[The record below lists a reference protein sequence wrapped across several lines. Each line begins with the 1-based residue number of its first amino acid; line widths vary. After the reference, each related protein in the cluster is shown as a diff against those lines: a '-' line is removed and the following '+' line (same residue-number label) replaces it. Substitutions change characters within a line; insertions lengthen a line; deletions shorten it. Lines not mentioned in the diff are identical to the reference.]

1 MAKAGGEV
9 VELEGKSFFVTGGTG
24 FIGRNTINALLDE
37 NVKQIR
43 VLTRR
48 SKPEIKWLN
57 NDRIKIIKGDIR
69 NFGDVRAGVKSS
81 EIVVH
86 LAAHA
91 DVTGSAKKPLFSFST
106 TTMGTMNVLK
116 SAVDNNVKKFVYLSS
131 ARVYGDP
138 IYRPVDE
145 KHPLNPKT
153 VYGGS
158 KLAGEIMTNVFHA
171 TYGLDTTVI
180 RAFSVYGPWR
190 FPKKHTLS
198 GVIPL
203 FVDKALNGK
212 PITIVGD
219 GNQTKDFVNVKDV
232 IQGMFLSI
240 KKDVAGEVFNIGTGI
255 ATSINKLSDI
265 VIALTHR
272 NSEIIHIP
280 SEKESVSNVANISKA
295 RECLGYKPQILLKDG
310 LIEYIKWY
318 SLWRKK

>member
-1 MAKAGGEV
+1 M
-9 VELEGKSFFVTGGTG
+9 ELEGKTIFVTGATG
-24 FIGRNTINALLDE
+24 FIGRNTVNAFLDG

-43 VLTRR
+43 VLTRCR
-48 SKPEIKWLN
+48 RNEKWLN
-57 NDRIKIIKGDIR
+57 NDKIKIIKGNIQNLNDVKKGMR
-69 NFGDVRAGVKSS
+69 NS
-81 EIVVH
+81 EIVIH

-91 DVTGSAKKPLFSFST
+91 NVTESTKKPLFSFNT
-106 TTMGTMNVLK
+106 TAMGTMNTLK
-116 SAVDNNVKKFVYLSS
+116 TAVDINIRKFIYLSS

-138 IYRPVDE
+138 VYRPVDE

-171 TYGLDTTVI
+171 TYGLDTTVL

-203 FVDKALNGK
+203 FVDKALRGK

-232 IQGMFLSI
+232 IHAMLLST
-240 KKDVAGEVFNIGTGI
+240 KKDTAGEVFNIGTGI
-255 ATSINKLSDI
+255 ATSINKLADTVINFTHSD
-265 VIALTHR
+265 
-272 NSEIIHIP
+272 SEIIYIP
-280 SEKESVSNVANISKA
+280 SEKESVSNVADISKA
-295 RECLGYKPQILLKDG
+295 RKCLGYKPQVSLKDG
-310 LIEYIKWY
+310 LTEYIQWY
-318 SLWRKK
+318 NSWRKK